1 MENHIPQIIESI
13 ERLIEEKIRLES
25 IQSKREE
32 LLKRNIGLDLI
43 HSGIEESRR
52 KIARAKAEL
61 AERLRDLARP

>member
-13 ERLIEEKIRLES
+13 ERLIDEKMRLES

-43 HSGIEESRR
+43 QSGIEESKR
-52 KIARAKAEL
+52 KIARARAEL
-61 AERLRDLARP
+61 AERLQALARH